1 MSIVF
6 KLLDDGGFVVGDT
19 DTGRTAYAYP
29 TSPFATKAKKSPV
42 NVAKAMMRN
51 VARDGRSST
60 VIAYDT
66 RNWTKLE
73 REPLPPLTP
82 ADIEARRA
90 SVPGSKE
97 D

>member
-51 VARDGRSST
+51 
-60 VIAYDT
+60 
-66 RNWTKLE
+66 WTKLE